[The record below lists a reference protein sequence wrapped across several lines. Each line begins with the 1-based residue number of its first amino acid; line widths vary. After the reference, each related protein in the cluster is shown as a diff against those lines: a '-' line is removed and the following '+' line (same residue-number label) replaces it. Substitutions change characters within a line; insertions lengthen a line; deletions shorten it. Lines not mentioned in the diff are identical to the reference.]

1 MVFPNSNLPS
11 TAQPWARDVQKRIE
25 TVESNIKA
33 NGINNTARD
42 VQLENNYKRID
53 KTVNDLIVADAAI
66 VIATQQAQDA
76 ADDAAAAAATAN
88 SAATTANNA
97 INAITSL
104 GTPGSSTIVNA
115 SNIQGGTITGIN
127 IIGNTIKSAA
137 SGARVEVSGTS
148 LTVDGGSGT
157 VATLY
162 GSGSSF
168 FLAGINGSIDIDGTG
183 ASISSGA
190 NDITVSNTRTTVLG
204 NALFANLVEFTSG
217 INTTGITNNGGIS
230 STGTIST
237 AGGLQRTAYI
247 GGGTTTASVNDTGTF
262 IRTSSS
268 ARYKQDISN
277 AEFDYDAVIALQPK
291 LFRLKEEAELNE
303 NAIFYPGFIAEEIAG
318 TALDAFVSYQPMPD
332 GTKRPDGVRYAE
344 LTAALVSAVK
354 HQDGIIKSLT
364 ARIEALE
371 SKV

>member
-1 MVFPNSNLPS
+1 MTTFSDNKLPLPS
-11 TAQPWARDVQKRIE
+11 QPWGREVTKAITSLESK
-25 TVESNIKA
+25 VESER
-33 NGINNTARD
+33 INNTARD
-42 VQLENNYKRID
+42 NQLNSSIIANQGATAKAQSA
-53 KTVNDLIVADAAI
+53 ADA
-66 VIATQQAQDA
+66 
-76 ADDAAAAAATAN
+76 AAAAAATAN

-104 GTPGSSTIVNA
+104 GTPGSGTIVNA
-115 SNIQGGTITGIN
+115 SNISGGTITGIN

-137 SGARVEVSGTS
+137 SGARVEISGTS
-148 LTVDGGSGT
+148 LTVNGGSGT

-162 GSGSSF
+162 GSGNSF
-168 FLAGINGSIDIDGTG
+168 FLQGPNGSIDIDSTG

-217 INTTGITNNGGIS
+217 INTTGITNTGGIT
-230 STGTIST
+230 STGTIAT
-237 AGGLQRTAYI
+237 DGGLRRTVYS
-247 GGGTTTASVNDTGTF
+247 GGGTTGASVDNNGTF

-268 ARYKQDISN
+268 ARYKQDIQ
-277 AEFDYDAVIALQPK
+277 DANYTYEAVLGLQPK
-291 LFRLKEEAELNE
+291 SFRLKNEAAEDE
-303 NAIFYPGFIAEEIAG
+303 NAIFYPGFVAEELAG
-318 TALDAFVSYQPMPD
+318 TDLDIFVSYETLPD

-344 LTAALVSAVK
+344 LTSALVSAIK
-354 HQDGIIKSLT
+354 HQHGLIQSLT